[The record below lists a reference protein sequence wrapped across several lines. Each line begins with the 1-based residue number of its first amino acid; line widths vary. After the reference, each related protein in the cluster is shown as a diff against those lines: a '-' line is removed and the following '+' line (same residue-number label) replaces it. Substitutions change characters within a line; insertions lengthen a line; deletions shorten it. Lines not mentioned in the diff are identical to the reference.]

1 MFYVVH
7 SGLAFMC
14 VAVCVDP
21 VSVALIETLLEEL
34 PCSAVFWSELPS
46 NNGYHTRIHLNW
58 VVPPQLVLE
67 LSFYLNM
74 LQ

>member
-34 PCSAVFWSELPS
+34 PCSVVFWSELPS
-46 NNGYHTRIHLNW
+46 NDDYHSQPSIFW
-58 VVPPQLVLE
+58 VALPQYTTLF
-67 LSFYLNM
+67 SS
-74 LQ
+74 QQRRK